1 MASSI
6 LQAGHAKAKR
16 AKNYVDEGLEKVRE
30 KPWASPLGKALKG
43 TAKIVD
49 TVGPFPGAGF
59 ISGALSFGATLL
71 NPEPT
76 LEDLQKELRE
86 IKATIEGTS
95 SQSLVQLLEKHQRDL
110 EEKIAH
116 PVGEIR
122 LEYKE
127 VRIEM
132 KKVLHD
138 IGELN
143 KKVADEI
150 STLRDQISHILNLV
164 IDARFKVG
172 SDEDREEINCILS
185 PQDGI
190 ETVDAAYAVFVKDGF
205 EDFQHYAFELRT
217 CAEKNLNPRRVK
229 EFLTVVFQQ
238 QGFAVCQVL

>member
-6 LQAGHAKAKR
+6 LRSGHAKVKR
-16 AKNYVDEGLEKVRE
+16 VKNYVDEGLEKVRE
-30 KPWASPLGKALKG
+30 KPWASPLGKALKV
-43 TAKIVD
+43 TSNIVE
-49 TVGPFPGAGF
+49 TVEPFPGAGF

-71 NPEPT
+71 NPED
-76 LEDLQKELRE
+76 LDDLQKGLRE
-86 IKATIEGTS
+86 IKTTIEGTS
-95 SQSLVQLLEKHQRDL
+95 TKGLVQLLEKHQRDL

-150 STLRDQISHILNLV
+150 TMLRDQISHILNLV

-172 SDEDREEINCILS
+172 SDED
-185 PQDGI
+185 
-190 ETVDAAYAVFVKDGF
+190 K
-205 EDFQHYAFELRT
+205 
-217 CAEKNLNPRRVK
+217 
-229 EFLTVVFQQ
+229 
-238 QGFAVCQVL
+238 

>member
-1 MASSI
+1 MSETETE
-6 LQAGHAKAKR
+6 R
-16 AKNYVDEGLEKVRE
+16 D
-30 KPWASPLGKALKG
+30 
-43 TAKIVD
+43 
-49 TVGPFPGAGF
+49 
-59 ISGALSFGATLL
+59 
-71 NPEPT
+71 
-76 LEDLQKELRE
+76 KELRE
-86 IKATIEGTS
+86 IKATIDGS
-95 SQSLVQLLEKHQRDL
+95 SAKSVVEVLEKHQRDL

-172 SDEDREEINCILS
+172 SDEDKKLIAFCHHRMVLRQLTQHMLS
-185 PQDGI
+185 S
-190 ETVDAAYAVFVKDGF
+190 
-205 EDFQHYAFELRT
+205 LRT
-217 CAEKNLNPRRVK
+217 VLRTFNTMRLSCEPVPRR
-229 EFLTVVFQQ
+229 T
-238 QGFAVCQVL
+238 